1 VPRSTGTWSGEG
13 EASCQECQAG
23 KVSVAGSASCE
34 SECGGGTYAGAGE
47 ATCLPCPAGQFS
59 SSGAEKCENC
69 IAGKFSVE
77 RSHACADCNPGKH
90 SGVGAPDCTA
100 CDATA
105 GFVAPE
111 SGMETCDYC
120 GPGKRADSSSN
131 ACVPCAASTY
141 SLGGS
146 HKCAPCQAQGTF
158 SPSGAATCTLAR
170 PGHKANGERTGEF
183 ACEAGT
189 YSTGSV
195 DSCASCGTGFSNEG
209 ASKCDFCGPGE
220 YMHEQATIKEC
231 SDCEAGKYSE
241 TGASSAEGCFACG
254 VGEYSSEGAGFCSA
268 VRAGEE
274 VAKDGELRIGAASC
288 TAGRYST
295 GSVDSCTSCGT
306 GFSNDG
312 ASKCEFCGPGKYM
325 HEEAMTKE
333 CLGCVAGKFS
343 ATGSNSIAGCTMCDL
358 GFVSDAGESAIHLPL
373 HYKIQ
378 TNCTPSRRIGLLH
391 RLQPRQES
399 V

>member
-1 VPRSTGTWSGEG
+1 
-13 EASCQECQAG
+13 
-23 KVSVAGSASCE
+23 
-34 SECGGGTYAGAGE
+34 
-47 ATCLPCPAGQFS
+47 
-59 SSGAEKCENC
+59 
-69 IAGKFSVE
+69 
-77 RSHACADCNPGKH
+77 
-90 SGVGAPDCTA
+90 
-100 CDATA
+100 
-105 GFVAPE
+105 
-111 SGMETCDYC
+111 
-120 GPGKRADSSSN
+120 
-131 ACVPCAASTY
+131 
-141 SLGGS
+141 
-146 HKCAPCQAQGTF
+146 
-158 SPSGAATCTLAR
+158 
-170 PGHKANGERTGEF
+170 
-183 ACEAGT
+183 
-189 YSTGSV
+189 
-195 DSCASCGTGFSNEG
+195 
-209 ASKCDFCGPGE
+209 
-220 YMHEQATIKEC
+220 
-231 SDCEAGKYSE
+231 
-241 TGASSAEGCFACG
+241 
-254 VGEYSSEGAGFCSA
+254 

-274 VAKDGELRIGAASC
+274 VAKDGELRIGAVSC